1 MLDLK
6 KMLNNLQDYKI
17 RLKHKGFDLDEKY
30 FLGLTD
36 QIYNIRKNCQDLQN
50 QRNTGSSK
58 IGKLVHDGAS
68 KEEIEK
74 ARQEMTSLSDKV
86 KEQEAI
92 LREKEE
98 ELHNYMMYMPNVYD
112 DTTPIGKDDSENVV
126 VAYYGKKP
134 EFDFTP
140 KEHYELGEKMGLLD
154 PERGAKLAGARF
166 TVMYGAATQL
176 EMAIKNFLLE
186 TAMENGFTPVSVPF
200 MVGRNIAEGT
210 GQLPK
215 FEEDMYKT
223 INEGKELFLIPTA
236 EVPVTN
242 IYNNEILKEE
252 MLPIN
257 YCSLTPCYRVEVG
270 SAGRDVKG
278 IFRQHQ
284 FEKVE
289 MVKFCAKDKSW
300 EEFARL
306 TASARRV
313 LDKLG
318 LHYREVALCSGDLGF
333 GATHCHDME
342 VWLPGQGKYREI
354 SSCSNYLDFQA
365 RRANIRYADST
376 THKNEFVCTLNGS
389 AMPIGRTMIAI
400 MENYQQKDGSI
411 LIPEALKKWL
421 PYTKIDADGK
431 LVK

>member
-1 MLDLK
+1 MLDVK
-6 KMLNNLQDYKI
+6 KMLANLQDYKT
-17 RLKHKGFDLDEKY
+17 RLKNKKFDLDEKY
-30 FLGLTD
+30 FLQLTSEID
-36 QIYNIRKNCQDLQN
+36 KTKKLCEKLQAE
-50 QRNTGSSK
+50 RNAGSAN
-58 IGKLVHDGAS
+58 IGKLMRSGAS
-68 KEEIEK
+68 QEEVQTLK
-74 ARQEMTSLSDKV
+74 DKMTELSDEV
-86 KEQEAI
+86 KKQENIVKA
-92 LREKEE
+92 KEE
-98 ELHNYMMYMPNVYD
+98 ELKNYMMYMPNIYD
-112 DTTPIGKDDSENVV
+112 DTTPLGKDDNDNVV
-126 VAYYGKKP
+126 VSYYGEKP
-134 EFDFTP
+134 KFDFTP
-140 KEHYELGEKMGLLD
+140 KEHYELGEKMGILD
-154 PERGAKLAGARF
+154 FERGAKLSGARF
-166 TVMYGAATQL
+166 TVMSGAATLL

-200 MVGRNIAEGT
+200 MVNRNIAEGT

-215 FEEDMYKT
+215 FEEDMFKT

-242 IYNNEILKEE
+242 LFNGEILKEE
-252 MLPIN
+252 DLPIN

-289 MVKFCAKDKSW
+289 MVKFCASDKSW
-300 EEFARL
+300 EEFEKL

-318 LHYREVALCSGDLGF
+318 LHYREVTLCTGDLGF
-333 GATHCHDME
+333 GACHCHDME
-342 VWLPGQGKYREI
+342 VWLPGQNKYREI
-354 SSCSNYLDFQA
+354 SSCSNYWDFQA
-365 RRANIRYADST
+365 RRANIRYTNAKT
-376 THKNEFVCTLNGS
+376 KKNEFVHTLNGS
-389 AMPIGRTMIAI
+389 AMPVGRTMIAI

-421 PYTKIDADGK
+421 PYNKIDAQGK

>member
-6 KMLNNLQDYKI
+6 KMLANLQDYKT
-17 RLKHKGFDLDEKY
+17 RLKHKGFDLDETY
-30 FLGLTD
+30 FLGLTN
-36 QIYNIRKNCQDLQN
+36 QISQLRKECEAKQN
-50 QRNTGSSK
+50 ERNTGSAK
-58 IGKLVHDGAS
+58 IGKLVHDGVDKAQ
-68 KEEIEK
+68 IES
-74 ARQEMTSLSDKV
+74 ARAEMTALTEQV
-86 KEQEAI
+86 KAMEAD
-92 LREKEE
+92 LRLKDE
-98 ELHNYMMYMPNVYD
+98 ELRNYMLQMPNIYD

-126 VAYYGKKP
+126 VAYYGQKP
-134 EFDFTP
+134 EFDFEP
-140 KEHYELGEKMGLLD
+140 KEHYELGEKMGILD

-166 TVMYGAATQL
+166 TVMYGSATML

-186 TAMENGFTPVSVPF
+186 TAMENGFTPVSVPY

-215 FEEDMYKT
+215 FEDEMYKT
-223 INEGKELFLIPTA
+223 INEDKELFLIPTA

-242 IYNNEILKEE
+242 IYNGEILKEE

-289 MVKFCAKDKSW
+289 MVKLCAKDKSW
-300 EEFARL
+300 EEFANL

-333 GATHCHDME
+333 SATHCHDME
-342 VWLPGQGKYREI
+342 VWLPGQKRYREI
-354 SSCSNYLDFQA
+354 SSCSNCLDFQA

-421 PYTKIDADGK
+421 PYTKIDPEGK

>member
-1 MLDLK
+1 MLDAK
-6 KMLNNLQDYKI
+6 KILANMQEYKI
-17 RLKHKGFDLDEKY
+17 KLKNKGFELDEEY
-30 FLGLTD
+30 FINLTNE
-36 QIYNIRKNCQDLQN
+36 ISKNKQQCELLQS
-50 QRNTGSSK
+50 QRNSGSDK
-58 IGKLVHDGAS
+58 IGKLVQAKADKAEINAI
-68 KEEIEK
+68 KEE
-74 ARQEMTSLSDKV
+74 MTALTETIKELERFV
-86 KEQEAI
+86 KEK
-92 LREKEE
+92 EKE
-98 ELHNYMMYMPNVYD
+98 LRDYMLYMPNVYD

-126 VAYYGKKP
+126 VAYYNDKP
-134 EFDFTP
+134 EFDFEP
-140 KEHYELGEKMGLLD
+140 VEHYVLGEKMGIFD
-154 PERGAKLAGARF
+154 FERGAKLAGARF
-166 TVMYGAATQL
+166 TVMNGAATML

-200 MVGRNIAEGT
+200 MVNRNIAEGT

-215 FEEDMYKT
+215 FEEDMFKT
-223 INEGKELFLIPTA
+223 TNEGKELFLIPTA

-242 IYNNEILKEE
+242 LFNNEILKEE

-257 YCSLTPCYRVEVG
+257 YCALTPCYRVEVG

-289 MVKFCAKDKSW
+289 MVKFCASDKSW
-300 EEFARL
+300 EEFDRL

-318 LHYREVALCSGDLGF
+318 LHYREVTLCSGDLGF
-333 GATHCHDME
+333 GACHCHDFE
-342 VWLPGQGKYREI
+342 VWLPGQQKYREI

-365 RRANIRYADST
+365 RRANIRYTNAT
-376 THKNEFVCTLNGS
+376 TKKNEFVCTLNGS

-400 MENYQQKDGSI
+400 MENYQQADGSI

-421 PYTKIDADGK
+421 PYTKIDADGN

>member
-6 KMLNNLQDYKI
+6 KMLNNLEDYKV
-17 RLKHKGFDLDEKY
+17 RLKNKGFELDEKY
-30 FLGLTD
+30 FLELTAD
-36 QIYNIRKNCQDLQN
+36 ISKNKKERELLQEKRN
-50 QRNTGSSK
+50 QGSSK
-58 IGKLVHDGAS
+58 IGELMRN
-68 KEEIEK
+68 K
-74 ARQEMTSLSDKV
+74 APTEQIDAIKAEMTELTEQV
-86 KEQEAI
+86 KKLEVYV
-92 LREKEE
+92 RDKEE
-98 ELHNYMMYMPNVYD
+98 ELRKYMLYMPNVYD

-134 EFDFTP
+134 EFDFEP
-140 KEHYELGEKMGLLD
+140 KEHYILGEDMGILD
-154 PERGAKLAGARF
+154 PECGAKLSGARF
-166 TVMYGAATQL
+166 VVMKGAATML

-200 MVGRNIAEGT
+200 MVGRDIAEGT

-215 FEEDMYKT
+215 FEDDMFKT

-242 IYNNEILKEE
+242 IFNNEILKEE

-257 YCSLTPCYRVEVG
+257 YCSLTPCFRVEVG

-300 EEFARL
+300 EEFERL

-318 LHYREVALCSGDLGF
+318 LHYREVTLCSGDLGF
-333 GATHCHDME
+333 GACHCHDME

-354 SSCSNYLDFQA
+354 SSCSNYLDYQA
-365 RRANIRYADST
+365 RRANIRYACSET
-376 THKNEFVCTLNGS
+376 KKNEFVCTLNGS
-389 AMPIGRTMIAI
+389 AMPVGRTMIAI

-421 PYTKIDADGK
+421 PYTKIDAKGN

>member
-6 KMLNNLQDYKI
+6 KMLTNLEDYKV
-17 RLKHKGFDLDEKY
+17 RLKNKGFDLDEKY
-30 FLGLTD
+30 FLNLVN
-36 QIYNIRKNCQDLQN
+36 QISTLKRECEQLQS
-50 QRNTGSSK
+50 QRNKGSDA
-58 IGKLVHDGAS
+58 IGKLIQAKANKS
-68 KEEIEK
+68 EIEAVK
-74 ARQEMTSLSDKV
+74 QEMSNLSSKV
-86 KEQEAI
+86 KDLEGVVKA
-92 LREKEE
+92 KEV
-98 ELHNYMMYMPNVYD
+98 ELHDYMMYMPNVYD
-112 DTTPIGKDDSENVV
+112 DTTPLGKDDSENVV

-134 EFDFTP
+134 EFSFKP
-140 KEHYELGEKMGLLD
+140 KEHYEIGEAMGTMD
-154 PERGAKLAGARF
+154 FERGAKLAGARF
-166 TVMYGAATQL
+166 TVLRGSLTLL

-200 MVGRNIAEGT
+200 MVNRNIAEGT

-215 FEEDMYKT
+215 FEDDMFKT
-223 INEGKELFLIPTA
+223 TNEGKELFLIPTA

-242 IYNNEILKEE
+242 LFNNEILKEDV
-252 MLPIN
+252 LPIN

-289 MVKFCAKDKSW
+289 MVKFCAKDESW
-300 EEFARL
+300 NEFKKL

-318 LHYREVALCSGDLGF
+318 LHYREVTLCSGDLGF
-333 GATHCHDME
+333 GACHCHDME

-354 SSCSNYLDFQA
+354 SSCSNYLDYQA
-365 RRANIRYADST
+365 RRANIRYTCSET
-376 THKNEFVCTLNGS
+376 KKNEFVCTLNGS

-400 MENYQQKDGSI
+400 IENYQQEDGSV

-421 PYTKIDADGK
+421 PYTKIDNKGN

>member
-1 MLDLK
+1 MLDYK
-6 KMLNNLQDYKI
+6 KILADIHGYKTK
-17 RLKHKGFDLDEKY
+17 LANKGFDLNEEY
-30 FLGLTD
+30 FIALTD
-36 QIYNIRKNCQDLQN
+36 EIAKNKQQCEFLQS
-50 QRNTGSSK
+50 QRNSGSDE
-58 IGKLVHDGAS
+58 IGKLVQAKADKCEIDAIRMRMS
-68 KEEIEK
+68 ELTEEIKELEK
-74 ARQEMTSLSDKV
+74 FV
-86 KEQEAI
+86 KTK
-92 LREKEE
+92 EKE
-98 ELHNYMMYMPNVYD
+98 LHDYMMFMPNVYD
-112 DTTPIGKDDSENVV
+112 DSTPIGRDDNDNVV
-126 VAYYGKKP
+126 LGYYNSKP
-134 EFDFTP
+134 QFNFQP
-140 KEHYELGEKMGLLD
+140 LEHYVLGENMGILD
-154 PERGAKLAGARF
+154 FERGAKLSGARF
-166 TVMYGAATQL
+166 TVMKGAATML

-200 MVGRNIAEGT
+200 MVNRNIAEGT

-215 FEEDMYKT
+215 FEDDMFKT
-223 INEGKELFLIPTA
+223 INEGKEMFLIPTA

-242 IYNNEILKEE
+242 LFNNEILKED

-318 LHYREVALCSGDLGF
+318 LHYREVVLCSGDLGF
-333 GATHCHDME
+333 GACHCHDFE
-342 VWLPGQGKYREI
+342 VWLPGQNKYREI
-354 SSCSNYLDFQA
+354 SSCSNYLDYQA
-365 RRANIRYADST
+365 RRANIRYACSET
-376 THKNEFVCTLNGS
+376 KKNEFVCTLNGS

-400 MENYQQKDGSI
+400 MENYQQEDGSI

-421 PYTKIDADGK
+421 PYTKIDAHGN